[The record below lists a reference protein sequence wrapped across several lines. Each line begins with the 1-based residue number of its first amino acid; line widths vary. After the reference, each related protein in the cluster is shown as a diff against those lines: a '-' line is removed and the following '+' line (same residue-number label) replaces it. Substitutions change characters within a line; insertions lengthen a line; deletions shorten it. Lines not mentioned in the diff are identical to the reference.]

1 MLKQVSTAAALAA
14 TALFAT
20 AAQAEVASSFMRAA
34 LEHGA
39 RVVAIS
45 KDQIITCK
53 ANDSAPY
60 QSCLRATYHF
70 QTDAGNG
77 QPSHVYRCDVVSAPS
92 SKGDS
97 VVVDE
102 ACSQIF

>member
-1 MLKQVSTAAALAA
+1 MRKSISTFAALAA
-14 TALFAT
+14 TALFAGS
-20 AAQAEVASSFMRAA
+20 AQAEVANSFMRAA
-34 LEHGA
+34 LENGA

-45 KDQIITCK
+45 KDVIITCK
-53 ANDSAPY
+53 PRDDAPY

-70 QTDAGNG
+70 QTDAANG
-77 QPSHVYRCDVVSAPS
+77 QASRVYRCDVVSAPS
-92 SKGDS
+92 STGQS